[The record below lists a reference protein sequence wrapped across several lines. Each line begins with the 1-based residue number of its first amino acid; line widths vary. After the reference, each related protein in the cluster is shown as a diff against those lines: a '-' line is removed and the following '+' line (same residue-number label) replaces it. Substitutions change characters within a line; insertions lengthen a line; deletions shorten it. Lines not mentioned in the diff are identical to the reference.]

1 MPFKPSDPLENQ
13 EANALY
19 IPMHTCTKLGT
30 HVLPVLVNTGATQN
44 FLSYDTAE
52 KLGLTWKE
60 NDMPE
65 PVTNAD
71 GSKCGT
77 GMITQYC
84 DIPMKLDNLWKEEQF
99 YKAKTGTD
107 QVVLG
112 IPWLVNF
119 KPMINWTA
127 GTITEVLEVPL
138 HLTMQKVKKKTSWN
152 DESSKTA
159 SCPIKEELNSQIN
172 RD

>member
-1 MPFKPSDPLENQ
+1 
-13 EANALY
+13 
-19 IPMHTCTKLGT
+19 MHTCTKLGT

-44 FLSYDTAE
+44 FLSYDAAE

-84 DIPMKLDNLWKEEQF
+84 DIPMKLNNLWKEEWF
-99 YKAKTGTD
+99 FFFFFFFFFFLRALY
-107 QVVLG
+107 L
-112 IPWLVNF
+112 
-119 KPMINWTA
+119 
-127 GTITEVLEVPL
+127 
-138 HLTMQKVKKKTSWN
+138 
-152 DESSKTA
+152 DEY
-159 SCPIKEELNSQIN
+159 LF
-172 RD
+172 